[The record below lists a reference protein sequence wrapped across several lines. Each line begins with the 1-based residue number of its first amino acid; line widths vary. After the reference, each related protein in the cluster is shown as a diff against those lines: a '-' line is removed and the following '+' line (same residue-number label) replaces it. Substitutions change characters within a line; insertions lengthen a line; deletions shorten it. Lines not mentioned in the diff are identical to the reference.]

1 MTETTTNIHRVTI
14 NAPIETVWNTLVK
27 TDEALPFFFGS
38 VCETTDGLKPG
49 ARYRMV
55 SANRKVAM
63 VVGDVLRFEP
73 PHVYAHTFTMTNID
87 EPPVTVTY
95 TLSEK
100 DGGTEFELRI
110 DDLVPGSKLAKE
122 MVSSQGFIA
131 GNLKALCETGRP
143 AFTGR
148 MVGLL
153 GPVFARL
160 AKKSQAV
167 EHWPLVGRD
176 KM

>member
-1 MTETTTNIHRVTI
+1 MTTETTNINRVFI
-14 NAPIETVWNTLVK
+14 NASKETVWNTLVK

-38 VCETTDGLKPG
+38 VCETKAGMSVG

-55 SANRKVAM
+55 SKNRKVAM
-63 VVGDVLRFEP
+63 VVGEVLRFDP
-73 PHVYAHTFTMTNID
+73 PDVYSHTFTMTNID

-95 TLSEK
+95 TLTEQN
-100 DGGTEFELRI
+100 GGTEFELRI
-110 DDLVPGSKLAKE
+110 DNMVPGSKLAKE

-131 GNLKALCETGRP
+131 SNLKALCETGRP

-148 MVGLL
+148 IVGIM
-153 GPVFARL
+153 GPIFTRF

-167 EHWPLVGRD
+167 ENWPL
-176 KM
+176 

>member
-1 MTETTTNIHRVTI
+1 MASETTNINRVLI
-14 NAPIETVWNTLVK
+14 NAPRETVWNTLVK

-38 VCETTDGLKPG
+38 VCETKNGLRAG
-49 ARYRMV
+49 ENYRMV

-63 VVGDVLRFEP
+63 VVGEVLRFEP

-95 TLSEK
+95 TLTEK

-110 DDLVPGSKLAKE
+110 DDMVPGSKLAKE

-131 GNLKALCETGRP
+131 GNLKALCETGKP
-143 AFTGR
+143 AFSGR

-153 GPVFARL
+153 GPIFVRL
-160 AKKSQAV
+160 AKKKQAV
-167 EHWPLVGRD
+167 EHWPL
-176 KM
+176 

>member
-1 MTETTTNIHRVTI
+1 MTDPADQNHTSHVNRVLI

-38 VCETTDGLKPG
+38 ICETKEGLQTG

-63 VVGDVLRFEP
+63 VVGEVLRFEP
-73 PHVYAHTFTMTNID
+73 PHVYAHTFSMTNID
-87 EPPVTVTY
+87 EAPVKVTY
-95 TLSEK
+95 TLTEK
-100 DGGTEFELRI
+100 EGGTEFELRI
-110 DDLVPGSKLAKE
+110 DDLVPGSRLAKQ

-131 GNLKALCETGRP
+131 SNLKSICETGKP

-148 MVGLL
+148 MVVWL
-153 GPVFARL
+153 GPVMTAL
-160 AKKSQAV
+160 SKKSQAV
-167 EHWPLVGRD
+167 DHWPL
-176 KM
+176 

>member
-1 MTETTTNIHRVTI
+1 MSSETTNINRVLI
-14 NAPIETVWNTLVK
+14 KASKATVWNTLVK

-38 VCETTDGLKPG
+38 ICETKNGMAEG

-63 VVGDVLRFEP
+63 VVGKVLRFDP
-73 PHVYAHTFTMTNID
+73 PNVYSHTFTMTNID

-95 TLSEK
+95 TLTEK
-100 DGGTEFELRI
+100 EGGTEFELRI

-131 GNLKALCETGRP
+131 SNLKSLCETGKP

-148 MVGLL
+148 MVGLM
-153 GPVFARL
+153 GPIFTRL
-160 AKKSQAV
+160 AKKTQAV
-167 EHWPLVGRD
+167 ENWPL
-176 KM
+176 

>member
-1 MTETTTNIHRVTI
+1 MTSETTNINRVMI

-27 TDEALPFFFGS
+27 TDEALPFFFGAI
-38 VCETTDGLKPG
+38 CETRDGLRTG

-55 SANRKVAM
+55 SANRRVAM
-63 VVGDVLRFEP
+63 VVGEVLRFEP
-73 PHVYAHTFTMTNID
+73 PHVYAHTFRMTNID
-87 EPPVTVTY
+87 EPKVTVTY
-95 TLSEK
+95 ELREK

-110 DDLVPGSKLAKE
+110 DNLVPGSKLAKE

-131 GNLKALCETGRP
+131 SNLKAMSETGKP

-148 MVGLL
+148 LVGVL
-153 GPVFARL
+153 GPVLSRL

-167 EHWPLVGRD
+167 GNWPL
-176 KM
+176 

>member
-1 MTETTTNIHRVTI
+1 MTETTNINRVFI
-14 NAPIETVWNTLVK
+14 NAPREIVWNTLVK

-38 VCETTDGLKPG
+38 VCETKHGLRPG
-49 ARYRMV
+49 TNYRMV

-63 VVGDVLRFEP
+63 VVGEVLRFEP
-73 PHVYAHTFTMTNID
+73 PHVYSHTFTMTNID

-95 TLSEK
+95 TLVDK

-110 DDLVPGSKLAKE
+110 DNLVPGSKLAKE
-122 MVSSQGFIA
+122 MISSQGFIA
-131 GNLKALCETGRP
+131 SNLKAICERGKP

-153 GPVFARL
+153 GPVFARF
-160 AKKSQAV
+160 AKKTQSV
-167 EHWPLVGRD
+167 ENWPLT
-176 KM
+176 

>member
-1 MTETTTNIHRVTI
+1 MNDTAHVNRGHSA
-14 NAPIETVWNTLVK
+14 APREAVWNTLVK

-38 VCETTDGLKPG
+38 VCETKDGMKVG

-55 SANRKVAM
+55 NRARTVAM
-63 VVGDVLRFEP
+63 VVGEVLRFEP
-73 PHVYAHTFTMTNID
+73 PDVYAHTFTMTNID

-95 TLSEK
+95 TLTEK

-110 DDLVPGSKLAKE
+110 DGMVPGSKLAKE
-122 MVSSQGFIA
+122 MMSAQGFIA
-131 GNLKALCETGRP
+131 GNLKAMAETGKP

-153 GPVFARL
+153 APIFARF
-160 AKKSQAV
+160 AKKSQAISN
-167 EHWPLVGRD
+167 HPL
-176 KM
+176 

>member
-1 MTETTTNIHRVTI
+1 MTTETTHINRILI
-14 NAPIETVWNTLVK
+14 NAPKEVVWNTLVK

-38 VCETTDGLKPG
+38 ICETRDGMRSGVK
-49 ARYRMV
+49 YRMV

-63 VVGDVLRFEP
+63 VVGEVLRFEP
-73 PHVYAHTFTMTNID
+73 PNVYAHTFTMTNID

-95 TLSEK
+95 TLTEK
-100 DGGTEFELRI
+100 EGGTEFELRI
-110 DDLVPGSKLAKE
+110 DDLIPGGKLAKE
-122 MVSSQGFIA
+122 MVGSQGFIA
-131 GNLKALCETGRP
+131 SNLKALCETGRP

-153 GPVFARL
+153 GPIFSRL

-167 EHWPLVGRD
+167 ENWPI
-176 KM
+176 

>member
-1 MTETTTNIHRVTI
+1 MSEATTHINRVLI
-14 NAPIETVWNTLVK
+14 NAPVETVWNTLVK

-38 VCETTDGLKPG
+38 VCETKDGMREG
-49 ARYRMV
+49 ASYRMV

-63 VVGDVLRFEP
+63 VVGEVLRFEP
-73 PHVYAHTFTMTNID
+73 PHVYAHSFTMTNID

-95 TLSEK
+95 TLTEK
-100 DGGTEFELRI
+100 EGGTEFELRI
-110 DDLVPGSKLAKE
+110 DDMVPGSKLAKE
-122 MVSSQGFIA
+122 MISAQGFIA

-153 GPVFARL
+153 GPIFARL

-167 EHWPLVGRD
+167 ENWPL
-176 KM
+176 

>member
-1 MTETTTNIHRVTI
+1 MTSATTNINRVFI
-14 NAPIETVWNTLVK
+14 KASKETVWNTLVK

-38 VCETTDGLKPG
+38 ICETKNGMSEG
-49 ARYRMV
+49 VSYRMV

-63 VVGDVLRFEP
+63 VVGKVLRFEP
-73 PHVYAHTFTMTNID
+73 PNVYSHTFTMTNID

-95 TLSEK
+95 SLTEK

-131 GNLKALCETGRP
+131 SNLKSLCETGKP

-148 MVGLL
+148 MVGLM
-153 GPVFARL
+153 GPIFTRF

-167 EHWPLVGRD
+167 ENWPL
-176 KM
+176 

>member
-1 MTETTTNIHRVTI
+1 MNTTTTNINRVLI
-14 NAPIETVWNTLVK
+14 NAPIEVVWNTLVK
-27 TDEALPFFFGS
+27 TDEALPFFFGA
-38 VCETTDGLKPG
+38 VCETKDGMRAG
-49 ARYRMV
+49 ANYRMV

-63 VVGDVLRFEP
+63 VVGEVLRFEP

-95 TLSEK
+95 SLTEK

-131 GNLKALCETGRP
+131 SNLKSLCERGKP

-148 MVGLL
+148 MVGVL

-167 EHWPLVGRD
+167 ENWPL
-176 KM
+176 

>member
-1 MTETTTNIHRVTI
+1 MSAETTNINRVLI
-14 NAPIETVWNTLVK
+14 NAPKETVWNTLVK
-27 TDEALPFFFGS
+27 TDEALPFFFGG
-38 VCETTDGLKPG
+38 VCETKDGMRAGVK
-49 ARYRMV
+49 YRMV

-63 VVGDVLRFEP
+63 VVGEVLRFEP
-73 PHVYAHTFTMTNID
+73 PNVYSHTFTMTNID

-95 TLSEK
+95 TLTEK

-131 GNLKALCETGRP
+131 SNLKSLCETGKP

-153 GPVFARL
+153 GPIFTL
-160 AKKSQAV
+160 FAKKSQAADN
-167 EHWPLVGRD
+167 WPL
-176 KM
+176 